1 MTTTQNAVAVRNER
15 QQQNAASL
23 RTFIERLTP
32 EIQRALPKGLDGDR
46 IARIALTLLRT
57 DMLACNA
64 KRTPDKALVNCSQE
78 SFAGALL
85 TASAL
90 GLEPGLNGEAYLV
103 NYGGECT
110 LIVGYAGMAK
120 LFWQHP
126 MARHLDAQ
134 TVYHKDTFDYAYGL
148 DPFLTHKPA
157 IGDRGSIVAYYAVAV
172 LSSGAKSFIV
182 LTPDDTRALRGGK
195 EGPSGQIK
203 DPMHWMEK
211 KTALRQLF
219 KLMPKSATLARALD
233 ADERS
238 GTDLRRELPG
248 ATEPA
253 AIEPA
258 EPATFDTETGVVTGP
273 VDGTVDPDEPSWPAM
288 PEIPS

>member
-134 TVYHKDTFDYAYGL
+134 AVCDKDTFDYAYGL
-148 DPFLTHKPA
+148 DPYLTHKPA
-157 IGDRGSIVAYYAVAV
+157 LGDRGPVVAYYAVAA
-172 LSSGAKSFIV
+172 LSSDAKAFVV
-182 LTPDDTRALRGGK
+182 LTPEDAKALRGGK

-203 DPMHWMEK
+203 DPMRWMER

-219 KLMPKSATLARALD
+219 KLMPKSATLSRALD
-233 ADERS
+233 ADERG
-238 GTDLRRELPG
+238 GTELRRELPG
-248 ATEPA
+248 ASVEPPA
-253 AIEPA
+253 LEPVS
-258 EPATFDTETGVVTGP
+258 FDPETGVVNAD
-273 VDGTVDPDEPSWPAM
+273 VQDPDEPAWPDV